1 MKTCRRTSSHKVT
14 TVLVGTRG
22 KPEKRERGKRE
33 RERKRK
39 RKRERKRKRKSGQL
53 QNKYCF
59 KNNIFELK
67 KKYKK
72 DALVGTDLLRLL

>member
-1 MKTCRRTSSHKVT
+1 MVPVANLRK
-14 TVLVGTRG
+14 
-22 KPEKRERGKRE
+22 EREKRE
-33 RERKRK
+33 RERGKRK